1 MAGGK
6 LDVMASE
13 DALVRVIRIF
23 AARGRAIREAREREN
38 LIGSAATAASD
49 PTAKSDSPDA
59 ASPFVT
65 IHADNSVIGRM
76 QTDPEE
82 ETES

>member
-1 MAGGK
+1 MASGE
-6 LDVMASE
+6 LDVMVSE

-23 AARGRAIREAREREN
+23 AARGRAIREAREKEN
-38 LIGSAATAASD
+38 LVGSAAIAAFE
-49 PTAKSDSPDA
+49 PTAKSDSPGA

-82 ETES
+82 KTDS